1 MNHIDQSALQ
11 LQESFELEQIVT
23 GWLEAFEEALSSCD
37 EAALTN
43 LLTDDGHWRDIL
55 AFTWHLTSR
64 TDPSSIAR
72 GLLERQ
78 PAVKAKDFQINPD
91 RTPPRRV
98 KRLGRDCIE
107 ALFRFETRVGRGE
120 GMCSDTPIR
129 RHTSPTVRP
138 RASDTSASRR

>member
-1 MNHIDQSALQ
+1 MNHIDQSMLQ

-23 GWLEAFEEALSSCD
+23 GWLDAFEQALNSCD
-37 EAALTN
+37 ETALTT
-43 LLTDDGHWRDIL
+43 LLTDDGNWRDVL

-64 TDPSSIAR
+64 TDSKSIAK

-78 PAVKAKDFQINPD
+78 PAVNAKDFQINPE

-107 ALFRFETRVGRGE
+107 
-120 GMCSDTPIR
+120 
-129 RHTSPTVRP
+129 
-138 RASDTSASRR
+138 